1 MLFLHESVFAPG
13 LSIMAITEIHHEAK
27 FYKSENSIIVF
38 FSPSKQMYYHL
49 TSIKDSAMLYK
60 LR

>member
-27 FYKSENSIIVF
+27 FYKSENSIIGF
-38 FSPSKQMYYHL
+38 FPSKQMYYHL